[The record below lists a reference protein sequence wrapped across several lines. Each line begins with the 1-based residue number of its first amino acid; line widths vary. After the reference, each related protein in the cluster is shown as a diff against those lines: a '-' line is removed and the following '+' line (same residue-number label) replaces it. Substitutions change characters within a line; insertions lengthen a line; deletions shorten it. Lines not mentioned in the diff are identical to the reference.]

1 MVKMRNK
8 TGMFYGAKSANINY
22 RRFNMPII
30 DVLFKVQ
37 GKEIP
42 ADHAYHLYSSLS
54 KIVPDIHGDESI
66 GIHNINGTYEGERKL
81 KITDKSTLKLR
92 LNSDS
97 LVKVLPIGGKKVKI
111 DGSEIYI
118 GAPSSRALMPAPKLY
133 SRLVIIKGFM
143 EPKLFLGAV
152 KRQLEKMVIK
162 GKPYLVEIN
171 GDKGM
176 EYVRRTIKVHDMEIV
191 GFAVRVEEL
200 TAEESITL
208 QENGL
213 GGRRHF
219 GCGIFVPDGR

>member
-1 MVKMRNK
+1 
-8 TGMFYGAKSANINY
+8 MFCGTKSANAENY

-54 KIVPDIHGDESI
+54 KIVPDIHGDETI
-66 GIHNINGTYEGERKL
+66 GIHNINGAYEGERKL

-97 LVKVLPIGGKKVKI
+97 LIKVLPIAGKKVKI

-118 GAPSSRALMPAPKLY
+118 GVPSSRGLIPASKVY
-133 SRLVIIKGFM
+133 SRLVIIKGFL
-143 EPKLFLGAV
+143 ESGPFLDAV
-152 KRQLEKMVIK
+152 KRQLEKLNIK
-162 GKPYLVEIN
+162 GKAYLAEIK
-171 GDKGM
+171 GDKGD
-176 EYVRRTIKVHDMEIV
+176 EYMRRTINVHDKEIV

-200 TAEESITL
+200 TAEESIML
-208 QENGL
+208 QEKGL

-219 GCGIFVPDGR
+219 GCGIFVPDVR

>member
-1 MVKMRNK
+1 
-8 TGMFYGAKSANINY
+8 
-22 RRFNMPII
+22 MPVI
-30 DVLFKVQ
+30 DVLFKIQ
-37 GKEIP
+37 GKEIS

-66 GIHNINGTYEGERKL
+66 GIYNINGAYEGERKL

-92 LNSDS
+92 LNSDD
-97 LVKVLPIGGKKVKI
+97 LIKVLPIAGKKI
-111 DGSEIYI
+111 QLDGGEIYI
-118 GAPSSRALMPAPKLY
+118 GVPSSRALIPAPKLY

-143 EPKLFLGAV
+143 EPELFLEAV
-152 KRQLEKMVIK
+152 KRQLEKMNIK

-171 GDKGM
+171 GDKGT
-176 EYVRRTIKVHDMEIV
+176 EYVRRTINVHDMEIV

-200 TAEESITL
+200 TAEESIIL
-208 QENGL
+208 QEKGL